1 MTHFAY
7 TILTPEHARDWR
19 ALRLEG
25 ARDFPLGFLVTVEET
40 EADSVERCADIL
52 RFGALRG
59 VFADDM
65 LVGFC
70 GYRPQ
75 RLTRTRHRGEIGPF
89 FVTRA
94 FQGTGA
100 AQALMDGVVAEA
112 RAGGLER
119 LELYVDSENARALAF
134 YARQGFARVAT
145 FHDSVRIDGTPRH
158 DHFMTLAL

>member
-70 GYRPQ
+70 GYSPQ
-75 RLTRTRHRGEIGPF
+75 RLTRTRHRVEIGPF
-89 FVTRA
+89 FFSLA
-94 FQGTGA
+94 FLVTGA
-100 AQALMDGVVAEA
+100 ALARLDGVVAES

>member
-1 MTHFAY
+1 MTDFAY
-7 TILTPEHARDWR
+7 KTLTEDDAEAWR
-19 ALRLEG
+19 ALRIEG
-25 ARDFPLGFLVTVEET
+25 ARDFPLGFLVTLEET
-40 EADSVERCADIL
+40 ERNSVERCAEIL

-59 VFADDM
+59 VFAADT

-75 RLTRTRHRGEIGPF
+75 RLSRARHRGEIGPF
-89 FVTRA
+89 FVTAA

-100 AQALMDGVVAEA
+100 AQALMDGVLREA
-112 RAGGLER
+112 RDGGLER
-119 LELYVDSENARALAF
+119 IELYVDSENARALAF

-145 FHDSVRIDGTPRH
+145 FHDTVRIDGVPRH